1 MELVPLGV
9 GALPADFAEPYMHYF
24 RFDDS
29 LDDALVA
36 CLGGLINWLRVA
48 AGISKAE
55 AYALSSMAVSFRVTQ
70 YAHQTSSAY
79 TSTPPKTV
87 HGLVPKSVFP
97 QSLQDRIQS
106 FLRPG
111 RVSPALACRRPT
123 GSTSSRSSPGRLGRH
138 PP

>member
-9 GALPADFAEPYMHYF
+9 GAPPADFAEPYMHYF
-24 RFDDS
+24 RFADS

-79 TSTPPKTV
+79 TSTPPRTV
-87 HGLVPKSVFP
+87 HGHQRRSVVSLKS
-97 QSLQDRIQS
+97 S
-106 FLRPG
+106 
-111 RVSPALACRRPT
+111 
-123 GSTSSRSSPGRLGRH
+123 STS
-138 PP
+138 